1 MCGGGRYYGPEG
13 QPHTGYDERRRQGLA
28 GPEMMAIREEKARAV
43 AADKAAQQRA
53 ERLAA
58 GLPTEEFEA
67 PFGAQCCDT
76 LLFAPGE
83 WLSDDATEVY
93 TQAYVQSRRRR
104 EQEAGTAGEKQPL
117 LSGGG
122 SLQAS

>member
-1 MCGGGRYYGPEG
+1 
-13 QPHTGYDERRRQGLA
+13 
-28 GPEMMAIREEKARAV
+28 MAIREEKARAL
-43 AADKAAQQRA
+43 AADKAVQQRA

-58 GLPTEEFEA
+58 GLPTEDFEA
-67 PFGAQCCDT
+67 PLGAQCCDT

-83 WLSDDATEVY
+83 WFSDDATEVY

-104 EQEAGTAGEKQPL
+104 EEEAGTGVEKQPL